1 MDKSMI
7 LELAF
12 SGTNYAETV
21 KITEIAEFKED
32 YDKFDE
38 ICDKLCEGISKDEKH
53 KILWDL
59 ELAVFGMGS
68 VYSKEYFKAGFKL
81 GLTIAAQNFL
91 D

>member
-38 ICDKLCEGISKDEKH
+38 ICDKLCEGISKD
-53 KILWDL
+53 
-59 ELAVFGMGS
+59 
-68 VYSKEYFKAGFKL
+68 
-81 GLTIAAQNFL
+81 GLRTCRVRYG
-91 D
+91 